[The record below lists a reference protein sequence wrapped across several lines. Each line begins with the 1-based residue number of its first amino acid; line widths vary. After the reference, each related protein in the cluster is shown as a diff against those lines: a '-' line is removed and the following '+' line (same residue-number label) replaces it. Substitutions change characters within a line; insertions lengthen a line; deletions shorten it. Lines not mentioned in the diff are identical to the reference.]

1 MNFCCILS
9 SLIGYVQKLI
19 KARSTSQDKHSTE
32 SHHRTAQM
40 DHRKIVS
47 PKLCEWRDT
56 SWDCSGLYQSLPGSV
71 LVITTECNKNSH
83 FFFSFQNTWLFLP
96 QANGQRKVEISNDI
110 YFQLRFSSLTG
121 SLGKIFADGPSICAV
136 CSTPPPKHIQHL
148 LYHCL
153 GALQLCLKGGSK
165 TWTLICT
172 QRQNTPA

>member
-1 MNFCCILS
+1 MKRHQLRLFWPLFFP
-9 SLIGYVQKLI
+9 VQ
-19 KARSTSQDKHSTE
+19 
-32 SHHRTAQM
+32 
-40 DHRKIVS
+40 
-47 PKLCEWRDT
+47 PKL
-56 SWDCSGLYQSLPGSV
+56 LPQNATK
-71 LVITTECNKNSH
+71 IAT

-121 SLGKIFADGPSICAV
+121 SLEKIFADGPSICAV